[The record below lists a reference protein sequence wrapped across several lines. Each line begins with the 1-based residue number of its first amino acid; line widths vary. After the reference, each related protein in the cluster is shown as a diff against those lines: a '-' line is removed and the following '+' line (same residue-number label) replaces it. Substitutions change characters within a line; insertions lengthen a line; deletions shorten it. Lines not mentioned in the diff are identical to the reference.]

1 MSTKKEMNMS
11 NDKAKPLFT
20 LDVTD
25 EHRKQFF
32 ESLDNSP
39 DGRWDGS
46 LIWQIECMMRDDPDG
61 IKSTNILFRRYFDKE
76 FDYWDDLPWREVAD
90 QVLVS
95 LIGTC
100 FLTTAKDAGL
110 IEENED
116 G

>member
-1 MSTKKEMNMS
+1 MS

-25 EHRKQFF
+25 EHREQFF

-39 DGRWDGS
+39 DKHWDYS
-46 LIWQIECMMRDDPDG
+46 LRTEIEYLMADDPDG
-61 IKSTNILFRRYFDKE
+61 IKSINQLFSRYFDKE
-76 FDYWDDLPWREVAD
+76 FTYWDELPWREVAD

-95 LIGTC
+95 LFGNC
-100 FLTTAKDAGL
+100 FLTIAKGSGL

-116 G
+116 V

>member
-1 MSTKKEMNMS
+1 MS

-39 DGRWDGS
+39 DKHWDYS
-46 LIWQIECMMRDDPDG
+46 LRTEIEYLMADDPDG
-61 IKSTNILFRRYFDKE
+61 IKSINQLFSRYFDKE
-76 FDYWDDLPWREVAD
+76 FTYWDELPWREVAD

-95 LIGTC
+95 LFGNC
-100 FLTTAKDAGL
+100 FLTIAKGSGL

-116 G
+116 V